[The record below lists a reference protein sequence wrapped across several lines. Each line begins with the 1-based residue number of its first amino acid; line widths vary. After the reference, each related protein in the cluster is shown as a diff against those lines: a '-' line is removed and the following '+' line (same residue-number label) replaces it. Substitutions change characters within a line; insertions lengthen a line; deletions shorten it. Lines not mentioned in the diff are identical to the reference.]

1 MEEWGQLMKLL
12 FFKRSR
18 GDDSVTVKELET
30 LMKTEP
36 NLEIIDLRYSRERG
50 DNFIDGAT
58 FMPMPS
64 LRTNVG
70 QMAKDK
76 FYVFCCN
83 DGSLSKEAV
92 KIMKYV
98 GFTRVK
104 WLKGGM
110 REWRKKHRR

>member
-1 MEEWGQLMKLL
+1 MGLL
-12 FFKRSR
+12 FFKKS
-18 GDDSVTVKELET
+18 GKDDSISVKELER
-30 LMKTEP
+30 LMETEP
-36 NLEIIDLRYSRERG
+36 NLEIIDLRYARERG
-50 DNFIDGAT
+50 DNYIEGAT

-70 QMAKDK
+70 QMDKSK

-83 DGSLSKEAV
+83 DGSLSKKAV
-92 KIMKYV
+92 KIMRYV

-110 REWRKKHRR
+110 NAWRKKHRR